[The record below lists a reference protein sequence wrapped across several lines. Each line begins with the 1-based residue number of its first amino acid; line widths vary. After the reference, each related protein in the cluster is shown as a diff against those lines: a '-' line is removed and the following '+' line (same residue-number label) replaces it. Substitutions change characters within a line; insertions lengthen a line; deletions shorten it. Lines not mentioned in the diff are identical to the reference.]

1 MAKKAKAKTAKK
13 KRSKLFHELKG
24 ALEQAAA
31 YERGEAVNLRVTVL
45 PDKPPKLKPKEIREI
60 RLALNA
66 PQTLFALYLNVH
78 PNTIRSWEQGTRK
91 PKASDLK
98 LLAIAKSNP
107 QALLNA

>member
-1 MAKKAKAKTAKK
+1 MAKKS
-13 KRSKLFHELKG
+13 KRKSKLFRGLKR
-24 ALEQAAA
+24 ALEDALA
-31 YERGEAVNLRVTVL
+31 YEKGEAVNLRVTVL
-45 PDKPPKLKPKEIREI
+45 PAKPPQLKPKEIREI

-107 QALLNA
+107 QALLNT